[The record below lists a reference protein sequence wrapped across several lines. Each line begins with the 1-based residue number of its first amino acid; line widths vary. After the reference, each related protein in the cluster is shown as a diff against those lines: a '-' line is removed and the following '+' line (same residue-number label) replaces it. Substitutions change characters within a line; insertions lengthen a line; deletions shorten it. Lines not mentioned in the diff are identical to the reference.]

1 MSPTH
6 SHFCKTTQRLAS
18 GCIAFLVSLSACAD
32 DAAAVRAGPSLAALH
47 SHLQFNF
54 LVSPRRADESDPFLQ
69 QAHRVIAGLQV
80 AGAGMFP
87 EAVQRVGAF
96 DVFVA
101 DSDVLSAASSAT
113 GQIALNAAF
122 IALKPT
128 DDWLAYVLAREM
140 AHVIAGHHANNST
153 ASIATSVV
161 MNLLLPGSGLL
172 RSALSFVGS
181 QLASFSGRERQAA
194 EADEIAIRL
203 LEAAGYAQKSL
214 ALSLALGPGD
224 EQLSRTSWGRAFSGS
239 ARKLVAKVRGPGALA
254 ALPGAT
260 AALAGATAPE
270 SPLVS
275 VASVANAHIQMA
287 AGTLTRIAPEQLL
300 IRSRPSGMPGTLL
313 LDGQM
318 VPMRRIE

>member
-6 SHFCKTTQRLAS
+6 RMFCKMSCITMQRLAS
-18 GCIAFLVSLSACAD
+18 GCIAFIVSLSACAD
-32 DAAAVRAGPSLAALH
+32 DAATVRTGPSLAALH

-87 EAVQRVGAF
+87 EAVQRIGAF

-101 DSDVLSAASSAT
+101 DSDELSAASSAT

-224 EQLSRTSWGRAFSGS
+224 QHLSGTLWGRAFSVS
-239 ARKLVAKVRGPGALA
+239 ARTLVAKVRGPGALA
-254 ALPGAT
+254 APSRAT
-260 AALAGATAPE
+260 EPE
-270 SPLVS
+270 TPLIS
-275 VASVANAHIQMA
+275 VASVSNAHIQMTT
-287 AGTLTRIAPEQLL
+287 GSLPRIAPEQLL
-300 IRSRPSGMPGTLL
+300 IRSRPSGMPGVLL

-318 VPMRRIE
+318 VPVRRIE